1 MVRTTR
7 EQRETLKRKW
17 GEENYVRKMAQRP
30 PLTYLQFRRG
40 VEAGFGYIMV
50 PFKGQWLGIE
60 PDGYAH
66 T

>member
-1 MVRTTR
+1 MIKTTR
-7 EQRETLKRKW
+7 EQRETLKRKLM
-17 GEENYVRKMAQRP
+17 EENYVRKMAFRP
-30 PLTYLQFRRG
+30 PLTYRQFRRS
-40 VEAGFGYIMV
+40 VEASFGYIMV